1 MSPDFISVPEDGTV
15 SDAIAAVRSAEVS
28 EQIAADVF
36 LTDSEGR
43 LAGAVPLLQLV
54 QHGDGEHLTELKQR
68 GNTHLHPNDDFPEVA
83 RMMADFNLTCAPVLD
98 DTEHIIGV
106 ITVDD
111 VLEAMLPDS
120 WRRRAE
126 ADASS
131 G

>member
-1 MSPDFISVPEDGTV
+1 
-15 SDAIAAVRSAEVS
+15 
-28 EQIAADVF
+28 
-36 LTDSEGR
+36 
-43 LAGAVPLLQLV
+43 
-54 QHGDGEHLTELKQR
+54 
-68 GNTHLHPNDDFPEVA
+68 
-83 RMMADFNLTCAPVLD
+83 MMADFNLTCAPVLD
-98 DTEHIIGV
+98 DTEHVIGV